1 VKIIAAMDIMGGRCV
16 RLCRGEFSTRREY
29 CASPLDMAKEFEC
42 AGIKY
47 LHLVDLDG
55 ARAGKPVN
63 MNILSEIVAQTNLV
77 IDYGGGLRNREDVMM
92 ALRRGASQV
101 TAGSIAAM
109 DPGSVLSWLK
119 EYGPEKIILG
129 ADTRE
134 RLISTSGWAQ
144 KTGLDVIPFI
154 TGYAS
159 EGLTDV
165 ICTDIAKDGMLA
177 GPAIDLY
184 REIIDLT
191 GVRLIASGG
200 IRSIVNLDDLSAIGC
215 HGAIIGKAIYEG
227 KIKPEELGHYAE
239 KENNTL
245 S

>member
-1 VKIIAAMDIMGGRCV
+1 MDIIGGRCV
-16 RLCRGEFSTRREY
+16 RLCRGDYSTRTEY
-29 CASPLDMAKEFEC
+29 SASPLEMARVFER
-42 AGIKY
+42 AGIRN

-63 MNILSEIVAQTNLV
+63 MGILSLIAAQTTLAV
-77 IDYGGGLRNREDVMM
+77 DYGGGVRNMEDIRM
-92 ALRRGASQV
+92 AFRSGASQV
-101 TAGSIAAM
+101 TAGSIAAT
-109 DPGSVLSWLK
+109 DPVTVISWLK
-119 EYGPEKIILG
+119 EFGPEKIILG
-129 ADTRE
+129 ADARD
-134 RLISTSGWAQ
+134 RLISTSGWEQ
-144 KTGLDVIPFI
+144 ETGLDVIRFI
-154 TGYAS
+154 ARYAS

-165 ICTDIAKDGMLA
+165 ICTDIARDGMLA
-177 GPAIDLY
+177 GPALDLY
-184 REIIDLT
+184 REIIDLA

-200 IRSIVNLDDLSAIGC
+200 IRSLEDLDDLSLIGC

>member
-1 VKIIAAMDIMGGRCV
+1 MDIMGGRCV

-29 CASPLDMAKEFEC
+29 NASPLEMAREFER

-55 ARAGKPVN
+55 ARTGKPVN
-63 MNILSEIVAQTNLV
+63 MDILSEIASQTTLV
-77 IDYGGGLRNREDVMM
+77 IDYGGGLRNGVDVSM
-92 ALRRGASQV
+92 ALRSGASQV
-101 TAGSIAAM
+101 TAGSIAAT
-109 DPGSVLSWLK
+109 DPGSVISWLQ

-129 ADTRE
+129 ADSRE
-134 RLISTSGWAQ
+134 RLISTSGWAL
-144 KTGLDVIPFI
+144 KTGLDVIRFI
-154 TGYAS
+154 TGYAC

-165 ICTDIAKDGMLA
+165 ICTEIARDGMLA

-200 IRSIVNLDDLSAIGC
+200 IRSLEDLDDLSVVGC

-227 KIKPEELGHYAE
+227 RIRPEELGHYVE